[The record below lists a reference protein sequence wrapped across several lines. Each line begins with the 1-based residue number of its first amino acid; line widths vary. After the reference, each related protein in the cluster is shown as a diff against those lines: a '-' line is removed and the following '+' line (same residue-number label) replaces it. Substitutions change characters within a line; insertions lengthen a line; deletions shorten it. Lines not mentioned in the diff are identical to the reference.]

1 MKAWFRAVAAAFGD
15 PAPAQTVAG
24 LMLLILVL
32 YTGYAIPK
40 PSMIGALKWISYIN
54 VGAFLRIDPFF
65 PVHRAHGTV
74 ANSVRLRGPYIQ
86 RVSYTQRNML
96 NSNTTRCWV

>member
-24 LMLLILVL
+24 LMLLALVL
-32 YTGYAIPK
+32 YTGYTIPK

-54 VGAFLRIDPFF
+54 VSIHEPLDFYSCLCHDSRYGMA
-65 PVHRAHGTV
+65 
-74 ANSVRLRGPYIQ
+74 S
-86 RVSYTQRNML
+86 RVSYLMSSIRLTERAPIWYRVATGMK
-96 NSNTTRCWV
+96 T

>member
-1 MKAWFRAVAAAFGD
+1 LVMKAWFRAVAAAFGD

-40 PSMIGALKWISYIN
+40 PSMIGALRWISYIN
-54 VGAFLRIDPFF
+54 VSGFPSTDSFFLCM
-65 PVHRAHGTV
+65 V
-74 ANSVRLRGPYIQ
+74 L
-86 RVSYTQRNML
+86 ML
-96 NSNTTRCWV
+96 L

>member
-54 VGAFLRIDPFF
+54 VSVIDPFF
-65 PVHRAHGTV
+65 LVSCSQYCSQFGTASRALYPTSFIHSTEHV
-74 ANSVRLRGPYIQ
+74 QI
-86 RVSYTQRNML
+86 
-96 NSNTTRCWV
+96 